1 MFFRDIIQRVADV
14 MIIFCF
20 MHLADAVAVR
30 NNFMQ
35 VIRISDPVLTHAECD
50 LTKSLFDMDRVWLE
64 AFSGEQGNS

>member
-35 VIRISDPVLTHAECD
+35 AIRISDPILTRAECD
-50 LTKSLFDMDRVWLE
+50 VAKSLCDMDRVWQE
-64 AFSGEQGNS
+64 AFSEEQGNS